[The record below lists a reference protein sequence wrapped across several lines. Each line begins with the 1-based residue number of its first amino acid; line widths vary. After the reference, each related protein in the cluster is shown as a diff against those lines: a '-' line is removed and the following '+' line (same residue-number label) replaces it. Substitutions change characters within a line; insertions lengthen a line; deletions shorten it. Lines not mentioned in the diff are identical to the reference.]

1 MSLQGKHI
9 LVGVSGGIAAYK
21 IPELIRLLK
30 KAGADVQVTTTKHAL
45 EFVTSLTLQTV
56 SGHKVYSDVFAAINE
71 HSTEHISLPDWAD
84 LMLIAPATANVLCKM
99 AHGIADDALTTTF
112 AAMRKPVVIAPA
124 MNTNMYESPATQHA
138 MQSLS
143 QWDNITMLDAASGEL
158 ACGTTG
164 KGRMQEID
172 VLMAAVEYALTPKTM
187 TGKHVLITAGP
198 TQEAIDPVRYISN
211 ASTGKMG
218 YALVRAC
225 LNRGANVTLV
235 SGPCQ
240 VSLQAWQAFT
250 PLTVVPVQSAAEMC
264 EAAVNAFPHADMA
277 ILCAAV
283 ADFTPCHTAD
293 KKIKKQPGQT
303 SMTIEMTTTTDI
315 AATLGKVKGEN
326 GKVKAENGKRKA
338 ENGKVKGEKII
349 VGFALETHDEQA
361 NALRKLQS
369 KNLDMIVLNS
379 LQDQGAGFGVDTNK
393 VTLLYADGTKKDLPL
408 LLKQEVADVI
418 IDSI

>member
-1 MSLQGKHI
+1 MSLAGKHI
-9 LVGVSGGIAAYK
+9 LVGISGGIAAYK

-30 KAGADVQVTTTKHAL
+30 KAGADVQVTTTKNAL

-99 AHGIADDALTTTF
+99 ANGIADDALTTTF

-124 MNTNMYESPATQHA
+124 MNTNMYESPATQKAIHELA
-138 MQSLS
+138 
-143 QWDNITMLDAASGEL
+143 QWENITMLDAASGEL

-172 VLMAAVEYALTPKTM
+172 TLIAAAEYALTPKTLK
-187 TGKHVLITAGP
+187 GKHVLITAGP

-225 LNRGANVTLV
+225 LNRGAKVTLV
-235 SGPCQ
+235 SGPTHL
-240 VSLQAWQAFT
+240 SLNAWQTFC
-250 PLTVVPVQSAAEMC
+250 PLHVVHVVSCTEMC
-264 EAAVNAFPHADMA
+264 NATVEAFEQADIA

-283 ADFTPCHTAD
+283 ADFTPSSTAD

-303 SMTIEMTTTTDI
+303 SMSIDLTTTTDI
-315 AATLGKVKGEN
+315 AATLGKTKGE
-326 GKVKAENGKRKA
+326 RLL
-338 ENGKVKGEKII
+338 

-361 NALRKLQS
+361 NAERKLQT

-379 LQDQGAGFGVDTNK
+379 LQDKGAGFGVDTNK
-393 VTLLYADGTKKDLPL
+393 VTILCANGTKKDLPL
-408 LLKQEVADVI
+408 LSKQEVANAI
-418 IDSI
+418 IDHLVF

>member
-1 MSLQGKHI
+1 MSLAGKHI
-9 LVGVSGGIAAYK
+9 LVGISGGIAAYK

-99 AHGIADDALTTTF
+99 ANGIADDALTTTF

-124 MNTNMYESPATQHA
+124 MNTNMYESPATQKA
-138 MQSLS
+138 ISELAT
-143 QWDNITMLDAASGEL
+143 WENVTMLDCASGEL

-164 KGRMQEID
+164 RGRMQEID
-172 VLMAAVEYALTPKTM
+172 VLVAAAEYALTPKTLQN
-187 TGKHVLITAGP
+187 KHVLITAGP
-198 TQEAIDPVRYISN
+198 TQEAIDPVRYITN

-225 LNRGANVTLV
+225 LNRGAEVTLV
-235 SGPCQ
+235 SGPTQ
-240 VSLQAWQAFT
+240 LSLKAWQAFC
-250 PLTVVPVQSAAEMC
+250 PLNVMDVVSSAEMC
-264 EAAVNAFPHADMA
+264 DATVKAFEQADIA

-283 ADFTPCHTAD
+283 ADFTPCNTAD

-303 SMTIEMTTTTDI
+303 DMTIELKTTTDI
-315 AATLGKVKGEN
+315 AATLGKMKGN
-326 GKVKAENGKRKA
+326 AKKL
-338 ENGKVKGEKII
+338 

-361 NALRKLQS
+361 NAERKLQS

-379 LQDQGAGFGVDTNK
+379 LQDKGAGFGVDTNK
-393 VTLLYADGTKKDLPL
+393 VTILYANGTKKDLPL
-408 LLKQEVADVI
+408 LMKQEVADAI
-418 IDSI
+418 IDSLV

>member
-1 MSLQGKHI
+1 MSLAGKHI
-9 LVGVSGGIAAYK
+9 LVGISGGIAAYK

-30 KAGADVQVTTTKHAL
+30 KAGADVQVTTTKNAL

-99 AHGIADDALTTTF
+99 ANGIADDALTTTF

-124 MNTNMYESPATQHA
+124 MNTNMYESPATQKAIHELA
-138 MQSLS
+138 
-143 QWDNITMLDAASGEL
+143 QWENITMLDAASGEL

-172 VLMAAVEYALTPKTM
+172 TLIAAAEYALTPKTLK
-187 TGKHVLITAGP
+187 GKHVLITAGP

-225 LNRGANVTLV
+225 LNRGAKVTLV
-235 SGPCQ
+235 SGPTHL
-240 VSLQAWQAFT
+240 SLNAWQTFC
-250 PLTVVPVQSAAEMC
+250 PLQVVHVVSCTEMC
-264 EAAVNAFPHADMA
+264 NATVEAFEQADIA

-283 ADFTPCHTAD
+283 ADFTPSSTAD
-293 KKIKKQPGQT
+293 RKIKKQPGQT
-303 SMTIEMTTTTDI
+303 GMSIDLTTTTDI
-315 AATLGKVKGEN
+315 AATLGKTKGE
-326 GKVKAENGKRKA
+326 RLL
-338 ENGKVKGEKII
+338 

-361 NALRKLQS
+361 NAERKLQT

-379 LQDQGAGFGVDTNK
+379 LQDKGAGFGVDTNK
-393 VTLLYADGTKKDLPL
+393 VTILCANGTKKGLPL
-408 LLKQEVADVI
+408 LSKQEVANAI
-418 IDSI
+418 IDHLVF

>member
-1 MSLQGKHI
+1 MNLAGKHI
-9 LVGVSGGIAAYK
+9 LVGISGGIAAYK
-21 IPELIRLLK
+21 MPELIRLLK
-30 KAGADVQVTTTKHAL
+30 KAGADVQVTTTKNAL

-84 LMLIAPATANVLCKM
+84 MMLIAPATANVLCKM

-124 MNTNMYESPATQHA
+124 MNTNMYESPATQEA
-138 MQSLS
+138 IRTLS

-164 KGRMQEID
+164 KGRMQEVD
-172 VLMAAVEYALTPKTM
+172 VLVAAAEYALTPKTM
-187 TGKHVLITAGP
+187 AGKHVVITAGP

-218 YALVRAC
+218 YSLVRAC
-225 LNRGANVTLV
+225 LNRGAEVTLI
-235 SGPCQ
+235 SGPTHL
-240 VSLQAWQAFT
+240 SLKAWQQFC
-250 PLTVVPVQSAAEMC
+250 PLRVENVVSSAAMC
-264 EAAVNAFPHADMA
+264 EATVAAFEQADIA

-283 ADFTPCHTAD
+283 ADFTPCTTAD
-293 KKIKKQPGQT
+293 KKIKKQPEQDG
-303 SMTIEMTTTTDI
+303 MVVELKTTTDI
-315 AATLGKVKGEN
+315 AATLGASKQ
-326 GKVKAENGKRKA
+326 AHQRL
-338 ENGKVKGEKII
+338 

-393 VTLLYADGTKKDLPL
+393 VTLLFADGTKKDLPL

-418 IDSI
+418 VESILQLI

>member
-1 MSLQGKHI
+1 MSLAGKHI
-9 LVGVSGGIAAYK
+9 LVGISGGIAAYK

-99 AHGIADDALTTTF
+99 ANGIADDALTTTF

-124 MNTNMYESPATQHA
+124 MNTNMYESPATQKA
-138 MQSLS
+138 ISELAT
-143 QWDNITMLDAASGEL
+143 WENVTMLDCANGEL

-172 VLMAAVEYALTPKTM
+172 VLVAAAEYALTPKTLQN
-187 TGKHVLITAGP
+187 KHVLITAGP
-198 TQEAIDPVRYISN
+198 TQEAIDPVRYITN

-225 LNRGANVTLV
+225 LNRGAEVTLV
-235 SGPCQ
+235 SGPTQ
-240 VSLQAWQAFT
+240 LSLKAWQAFC
-250 PLTVVPVQSAAEMC
+250 PLNVMDVVSSAEMC
-264 EAAVNAFPHADMA
+264 DATVKAFEQADIA

-283 ADFTPCHTAD
+283 ADFTPCNTAD

-303 SMTIEMTTTTDI
+303 DMTIELKTTTDI
-315 AATLGKVKGEN
+315 AATLGKMKGN
-326 GKVKAENGKRKA
+326 AKKL
-338 ENGKVKGEKII
+338 

-361 NALRKLQS
+361 NAERKLQS

-379 LQDQGAGFGVDTNK
+379 LQDKGAGFGVDTNK
-393 VTLLYADGTKKDLPL
+393 VTILYANGTKKDLPL
-408 LLKQEVADVI
+408 LMKQEVADAI
-418 IDSI
+418 IDSLV

>member
-1 MSLQGKHI
+1 MSVSLKGKHI

-112 AAMRKPVVIAPA
+112 AAMRKPMLIAPA
-124 MNTNMYESPATQHA
+124 MNTNMYESPATQEA
-138 MQSLS
+138 MRTLS

-218 YALVRAC
+218 YSLVRAC
-225 LNRGANVTLV
+225 LNRGASVTLV
-235 SGPCQ
+235 TGPTHQ
-240 VSLQAWQAFT
+240 SLKAWEPFCDLQI
-250 PLTVVPVQSAAEMC
+250 VPVVSSQEMC
-264 EAAVNAFPHADMA
+264 EAALSAFAKSDMA

-283 ADFTPCHTAD
+283 SDFTPCTTAD
-293 KKIKKQPGQT
+293 KKIKKQPGQKA
-303 SMTIEMTTTTDI
+303 MTIDLKTTTDI
-315 AATLGKVKGEN
+315 AATLGKVKGE
-326 GKVKAENGKRKA
+326 
-338 ENGKVKGEKII
+338 KIV

-361 NALRKLQS
+361 NAVRKLQS

-379 LQDQGAGFGVDTNK
+379 LQDKGAGFGVDTNK

-418 IDSI
+418 VESILQLI

>member
-1 MSLQGKHI
+1 MGI
-9 LVGVSGGIAAYK
+9 SGGIAAYK

-30 KAGADVQVTTTKHAL
+30 KAGADVQVVTTKNAL
-45 EFVTSLTLQTV
+45 EFVTPLTLQTV

-84 LMLIAPATANVLCKM
+84 LMIIAPATANVLCKI
-99 AHGIADDALTTTF
+99 ANGIADDALTTTF

-124 MNTNMYESPATQHA
+124 MNTNMYESPATQKA
-138 MQSLS
+138 ISELAK
-143 QWDNITMLDAASGEL
+143 WENITMLDAASGEL

-172 VLMAAVEYALTPKTM
+172 VLVAAIDYSLTPKTLS
-187 TGKHVLITAGP
+187 GKHILITAGP

-225 LNRGANVTLV
+225 LNRGAEVTLV
-235 SGPCQ
+235 SGPTHL
-240 VSLQAWQAFT
+240 SLKAWQAFC
-250 PLTVVPVQSAAEMC
+250 PLHIKNIVSSAEMC
-264 EAAVNAFPHADMA
+264 EATVQAFLQVDAA

-283 ADFTPCHTAD
+283 ADFTPCNTAD

-303 SMTIEMTTTTDI
+303 GMSIELTTTTDI
-315 AATLGKVKGEN
+315 AATLGKMKG
-326 GKVKAENGKRKA
+326 KQLL
-338 ENGKVKGEKII
+338 
-349 VGFALETHDEQA
+349 VGFALETHNELA
-361 NALRKLQS
+361 NAERKLQS

-379 LQDQGAGFGVDTNK
+379 LQDAGAGFGVDTNK
-393 VTLLYADGTKKDLPL
+393 VTFLYKDGTKKYLPL
-408 LLKQEVADVI
+408 LSKQEVADVI
-418 IDSI
+418 IDQIY

>member
-1 MSLQGKHI
+1 MSLAGKHI
-9 LVGVSGGIAAYK
+9 LVGISGGIAAYK

-99 AHGIADDALTTTF
+99 ANGIADDALTTTF

-124 MNTNMYESPATQHA
+124 MNTNMYESPATQKA
-138 MQSLS
+138 ISELAT
-143 QWDNITMLDAASGEL
+143 WENVTMLDCANGEL

-172 VLMAAVEYALTPKTM
+172 VLVAAAEYALTPKTLQN
-187 TGKHVLITAGP
+187 KHVLITAGP
-198 TQEAIDPVRYISN
+198 TQEAIDPVRYITN

-225 LNRGANVTLV
+225 LNRGAEVTLV
-235 SGPCQ
+235 SGPTQ
-240 VSLQAWQAFT
+240 LSLKAWQAFC
-250 PLTVVPVQSAAEMC
+250 PLNVMDVISSAEMC
-264 EAAVNAFPHADMA
+264 DATVKAFEQADIA

-283 ADFTPCHTAD
+283 ADFTPCNTAD

-303 SMTIEMTTTTDI
+303 DMTIELKTTTDI
-315 AATLGKVKGEN
+315 AATLGKMKGN
-326 GKVKAENGKRKA
+326 AKKM
-338 ENGKVKGEKII
+338 

-361 NALRKLQS
+361 NAERKLQS

-379 LQDQGAGFGVDTNK
+379 LQDKGAGFGVDTNK
-393 VTLLYADGTKKDLPL
+393 VTILYANGTKKDLPL
-408 LLKQEVADVI
+408 LMKQEVADAI
-418 IDSI
+418 IDSLV